1 MKNAW
6 SFLFYITSQNGPLM
20 SETVA
25 KLLVDQERTIQ
36 VYTDTGFFSAKLLV
50 DEENTFQV
58 FTHPSF
64 FNSFLPRKDIAPGVK
79 YERGKGKNWNQKKP
93 FSSSTFFFFNCF
105 WRREGSLVKETS
117 FSNLVCGSMRTPG
130 RGISPPLVL
139 KPFQR
144 KINRNHVTFLYLAVE
159 IEVFLKCHLQRTIY
173 FP

>member
-20 SETVA
+20 SESVA

-36 VYTDTGFFSAKLLV
+36 VYTDPGFFSAKLLV

-79 YERGKGKNWNQKKP
+79 YERGKGKNWNQKKN
-93 FSSSTFFFFNCF
+93 FFFLNFFLLQLFLAERGKFGKRDFIFQLGLWVHENPGTPE
-105 WRREGSLVKETS
+105 EGL
-117 FSNLVCGSMRTPG
+117 F
-130 RGISPPLVL
+130 PLVL
-139 KPFQR
+139 KSFQR
-144 KINRNHVTFLYLAVE
+144 KINRNHVTFLYIAVR
-159 IEVFLKCHLQRTIY
+159 K
-173 FP
+173 